1 MSKIVLG
8 SFLGV
13 GLLRAGVNLYV
24 SIDGKWMRLCEKR
37 MGNCKYLDLIKSI
50 GPWGACLFSIDGNIN
65 ICPHPALDDPIDN
78 IPATG
83 GLMVMSSLMALLS
96 LAIVATVILSTYL
109 GYWADG
115 FKKNLAVGIA
125 GVLMLLS
132 GLFELIVTVWITTAA
147 YRSGEMMANRPPL
160 YFAWVGVFLSFLPGA
175 IVTSDYLWKEC
186 CPCQVEPEEEEE
198 SNFVVSLPMMPT
210 LKPNRVVKPCPE
222 MMEVDVYTGRPVM
235 VKPKVDSPPK
245 RVEPN
250 VGSAKMVEWV
260 VDTGMPVMVKPKVDS
275 HPKRAEPDVGSA
287 KMVEWDVGTGM
298 PVMVKPKVDSYPKR
312 VEPNVGSAYP
322 KILESNVDTGM
333 PVMVKPKVDSHPKR
347 VEPNVGSA
355 KMVEWDVD
363 TGMPVMVELNVDTY
377 PEMVESNLVWNY
389 GNGNYISD

>member
-37 MGNCKYLDLIKSI
+37 MGNCKYLDLIKST
-50 GPWGACLFSIDGNIN
+50 GPWGACLFSIDGNFSR
-65 ICPHPALDDPIDN
+65 CAERMFHDPIDN

-198 SNFVVSLPMMPT
+198 EEEEEWYFVSDLPMMPI

-222 MMEVDVYTGRPVM
+222 MMVVDVY
-235 VKPKVDSPPK
+235 
-245 RVEPN
+245 
-250 VGSAKMVEWV
+250 
-260 VDTGMPVMVKPKVDS
+260 TGMPVMVKPKVDS
-275 HPKRAEPDVGSA
+275 S
-287 KMVEWDVGTGM
+287 
-298 PVMVKPKVDSYPKR
+298 
-312 VEPNVGSAYP
+312 
-322 KILESNVDTGM
+322 
-333 PVMVKPKVDSHPKR
+333 
-347 VEPNVGSA
+347 
-355 KMVEWDVD
+355 
-363 TGMPVMVELNVDTY
+363 
-377 PEMVESNLVWNY
+377 PERVESNLVWNY
-389 GNGNYISD
+389 GNRNYISD